1 MSRLVSW
8 SQFYKKCLCLKKI
21 YIISVDISSD
31 FPKQTNSN
39 ISVSLK
45 NLETMV
51 SFLVRWLKRCTVNT
65 LLILCPLV
73 PTHVALCYQM
83 KPWEVVWLKLRL
95 WMFGKSVLTE
105 LHKLNEIKT
114 TCSET
119 LKSIIY
125 ISMYGGAVLGGN
137 NGQIS
142 LSGCVQIL
150 PPSLGLA
157 LTANCAVVMS
167 LHLIC

>member
-1 MSRLVSW
+1 M
-8 SQFYKKCLCLKKI
+8 FKKK

-31 FPKQTNSN
+31 FPKQTNTN

-105 LHKLNEIKT
+105 SHKLNEIKT

-125 ISMYGGAVLGGN
+125 IYLCMVELYWGETTVRFHS
-137 NGQIS
+137 Q
-142 LSGCVQIL
+142 
-150 PPSLGLA
+150 
-157 LTANCAVVMS
+157 VVYKS
-167 LHLIC
+167 CLLHWDWL

>member
-1 MSRLVSW
+1 MSCLVSW
-8 SQFYKKCLCLKKI
+8 SQFYKKCLCLKKKK

-31 FPKQTNSN
+31 FPKQINNN

-51 SFLVRWLKRCTVNT
+51 SFLVRWIKRCTVNT

-105 LHKLNEIKT
+105 SHKLNEIKT
-114 TCSET
+114 TCCSET

-125 ISMYGGAVLGGN
+125 IYLCMVELYWGETTGRFHS
-137 NGQIS
+137 Q
-142 LSGCVQIL
+142 
-150 PPSLGLA
+150 
-157 LTANCAVVMS
+157 VVYKS
-167 LHLIC
+167 CLLHWDWL